1 MLRFVSM
8 IALTLSF
15 SLPALAANE
24 GLTLWHSYRGAE
36 EDALRK
42 SVELFQEVNPEFNIT
57 LLSIPYE
64 VMASKLT
71 TAIPRG
77 HGPDLFIFAHE
88 RVGDWTES
96 GLLEPIQLD
105 TDGSEFFDATLTVP
119 HV

>member
-1 MLRFVSM
+1 MLSRT
-8 IALTLSF
+8 ALLCLVLTTTCS
-15 SLPALAANE
+15 ALAE
-24 GLTLWHSYRGAE
+24 PSELTLWHSYRGAE
-36 EDALRK
+36 EEALQK
-42 SVELFQEVNPEFNIT
+42 SVDVFNASRGEVDIT

-96 GLLEPIQLD
+96 GLLEPISDRTSDD
-105 TDGSEFFDATLTVP
+105 TFF
-119 HV
+119 

>member
-1 MLRFVSM
+1 MLRQAWLLF
-8 IALTLSF
+8 ALLSWS
-15 SLPALAANE
+15 SLAQAE
-24 GLTLWHSYRGAE
+24 SKGLTLWHSYRGAE
-36 EDALRK
+36 EDALRQ
-42 SVELFQEVNPEFNIT
+42 SVERFKEQSPDAEIT

-96 GLLEPIQLD
+96 GLLEPFELE
-105 TDGSEFFDATLTVP
+105 GSGEE
-119 HV
+119 